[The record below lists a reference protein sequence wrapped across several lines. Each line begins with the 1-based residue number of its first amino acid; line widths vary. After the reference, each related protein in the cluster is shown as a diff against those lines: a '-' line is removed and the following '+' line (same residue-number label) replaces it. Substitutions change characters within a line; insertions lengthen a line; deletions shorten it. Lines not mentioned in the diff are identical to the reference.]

1 MPLHRHRTLLATEP
15 EKSGLVYAS
24 DNNGAAVVGIKGKA
38 RRRGGRRF
46 PQEMVPNAWDGNVD
60 DVVLEGV

>member
-38 RRRGGRRF
+38 AAVEAEGSLK
-46 PQEMVPNAWDGNVD
+46 EMVPNAWDGNVD

>member
-38 RRRGGRRF
+38 AAV
-46 PQEMVPNAWDGNVD
+46 EA
-60 DVVLEGV
+60 EGSLKRWCRTHGMAT

>member
-38 RRRGGRRF
+38 AAV
-46 PQEMVPNAWDGNVD
+46 EA
-60 DVVLEGV
+60 EGFLKRWCRTHGMAT